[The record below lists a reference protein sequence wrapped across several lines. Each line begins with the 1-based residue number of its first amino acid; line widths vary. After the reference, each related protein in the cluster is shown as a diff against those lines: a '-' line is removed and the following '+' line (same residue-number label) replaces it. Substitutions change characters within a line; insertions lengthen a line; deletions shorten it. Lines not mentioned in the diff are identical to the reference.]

1 MTQEASA
8 GRQGGDVIAKL
19 VAEQQITEVLYRR
32 ARAGDRRDV
41 DLALSCYHPGA
52 TEEHEGFEGTAAD
65 FIRDV
70 SMISPRSTAPV
81 ASLWHFIS
89 NVLID
94 LRGDEADVESY
105 HLAVVVR
112 DDGSGETQTRIGGR
126 YLDRFAFRDNRWA
139 IAHRAVLFD
148 WSRVDAVS
156 ATFWD
161 LVGLDESRLLFGKF
175 GPDDPLYSLLGVQRG
190 PQSPGS
196 SE

>member
-1 MTQEASA
+1 
-8 GRQGGDVIAKL
+8 
-19 VAEQQITEVLYRR
+19 
-32 ARAGDRRDV
+32 
-41 DLALSCYHPGA
+41 
-52 TEEHEGFEGTAAD
+52 
-65 FIRDV
+65 
-70 SMISPRSTAPV
+70 MISPRSTAPV

-112 DDGSGETQTRIGGR
+112 DDGSGEAQTRIGGR

-139 IAHRAVLFD
+139 IAHRAVVFD